1 MSQKFRQPE
10 GGRIDRGEP
19 LSFTFDG
26 QTYEG
31 YRGDTVAS
39 ALLANGVHLVGR
51 SFKYHRPRGIV
62 SAGVEEPNALI
73 DCNVTE
79 AEKGTR
85 EANNRATVTELRQGL
100 TTKSV
105 NAFPSLSFD
114 LGAVNTL
121 LARFFPAGFY
131 YKTFLVSTRLWH
143 GLIEPVIR
151 RAAGLGV
158 SDESPDISRYDSHY
172 QHADIV
178 IVGAGPTGLQAARTA
193 AQTGARDPGRAGQP
207 VRWIAAA

>member
-105 NAFPSLSFD
+105 NAFPRSASIW
-114 LGAVNTL
+114 
-121 LARFFPAGFY
+121 AR
-131 YKTFLVSTRLWH
+131 STRCWR
-143 GLIEPVIR
+143 GSSR
-151 RAAGLGV
+151 RGSTTRPFSSARV
-158 SDESPDISRYDSHY
+158 S
-172 QHADIV
+172 
-178 IVGAGPTGLQAARTA
+178 GTA
-193 AQTGARDPGRAGQP
+193 
-207 VRWIAAA
+207 